1 MESPPFQ
8 LHIAFFPFMAQGH
21 IIPTVDMAR
30 TFARHGVKATIITT
44 PLNAPLFSR
53 TIERDIEMG
62 SKICILIMK
71 FPSAEAG
78 LPEGCENASSIETLE
93 MVPKFFKAVSLLQQP
108 LEYLLEECRPNC
120 LVADMMFPW
129 ATKVASKFGIPRL
142 VFHGTSYFALC
153 VSDCL
158 KRFEPYK
165 SIETDL
171 EPFTV
176 PGLPDK
182 IKLTRLQLPSH
193 DKENSELSK
202 LMDEISRADL
212 ESYGVIMNSFHEL
225 EPAYSEHYKKVIGR
239 KAWHIGPVSLCNR
252 DTRDK
257 MQRGGVASIDENECL
272 RWLAMKK
279 SRSVLYICFGSM
291 SKSDFSATQL
301 FEIAKAL
308 AASGQNFIWA
318 VKNGEKTKGED
329 REEWLPEGFEKKI
342 QGKGLIIRGWAP
354 QMLIL
359 DHEAVGGFMTHCGW
373 NSALEGITAGVPMV
387 TWPLCAEQFYN
398 EKLIT
403 DVLKIGVAVGAQEW
417 SRHERKILVKKEEI
431 ENAITQLM
439 VGEVAEGLRNRTK
452 ALKEMARRAT
462 EVEGSSYCDLN
473 ALIEDLRA
481 IKSTSY

>member
-1 MESPPFQ
+1 
-8 LHIAFFPFMAQGH
+8 
-21 IIPTVDMAR
+21 
-30 TFARHGVKATIITT
+30 
-44 PLNAPLFSR
+44 
-53 TIERDIEMG
+53 MG

-153 VSDCL
+153 ASDCL
-158 KRFEPYK
+158 KRFEPYR
-165 SIETDL
+165 SVETDL

-182 IKLTRLQLPSH
+182 IKLTRLQLPPYA
-193 DKENSELSK
+193 KENSEFSK
-202 LMDEISRADL
+202 RMDEISRADL

-225 EPAYSEHYKKVIGR
+225 EPAYSEHYKMVIGR

-279 SRSVLYICFGSM
+279 FSSVLYICFGSM
-291 SKSDFSATQL
+291 SKTDYSVAQL
-301 FEIAKAL
+301 FEISKAL
-308 AASGQNFIWA
+308 TASGQNIIWA
-318 VKNGEKTKGED
+318 VKNGEKTK
-329 REEWLPEGFEKKI
+329 
-342 QGKGLIIRGWAP
+342 
-354 QMLIL
+354 
-359 DHEAVGGFMTHCGW
+359 
-373 NSALEGITAGVPMV
+373 
-387 TWPLCAEQFYN
+387 
-398 EKLIT
+398 

-417 SRHERKILVKKEEI
+417 SRHQRKILVKKEEI

-473 ALIEDLRA
+473 ALLEDLRA
-481 IKSTSY
+481 INIGNGKEPIYGCMIGTHDPLVKTSGMRIIQESSVPSTANVSDVIRNVDLKWPAARSVDMLNIKAAPWEGSRLE

>member
-1 MESPPFQ
+1 
-8 LHIAFFPFMAQGH
+8 MAQGH

-193 DKENSELSK
+193 VKENSELSK

-225 EPAYSEHYKKVIGR
+225 EPAYSERYKKVIGR

-272 RWLAMKK
+272 GWLAMKK

>member
-93 MVPKFFKAVSLLQQP
+93 MVPKFLKAVSLLQQP

-193 DKENSELSK
+193 VKENSELSK

-225 EPAYSEHYKKVIGR
+225 EPAYSEHYKKVMGR

-318 VKNGEKTKGED
+318 VKNGEKTK
-329 REEWLPEGFEKKI
+329 
-342 QGKGLIIRGWAP
+342 
-354 QMLIL
+354 
-359 DHEAVGGFMTHCGW
+359 
-373 NSALEGITAGVPMV
+373 
-387 TWPLCAEQFYN
+387 
-398 EKLIT
+398 

-481 IKSTSY
+481 VKSTSY